1 MYEADRRT
9 EEVLKETCD
18 KPQWGIVIIDKDEPN
33 KMWTTTNG
41 SPILIG
47 MNDSEI
53 FVASESIA
61 FKKETDEYFVT
72 KDGEIFELDC
82 EKIG

>member
-1 MYEADRRT
+1 
-9 EEVLKETCD
+9 
-18 KPQWGIVIIDKDEPN
+18 
-33 KMWTTTNG
+33 MWTTTNG

-61 FKKETDEYFVT
+61 FKKEADSFFVT
-72 KDGEIFELDC
+72 QDGEIFELDASNVA
-82 EKIG
+82 ELKAKM

>member
-1 MYEADRRT
+1 M
-9 EEVLKETCD
+9 D
-18 KPQWGIVIIDKDEPN
+18 KKQPH

-53 FVASESIA
+53 YVAS
-61 FKKETDEYFVT
+61 
-72 KDGEIFELDC
+72 
-82 EKIG
+82 

>member
-1 MYEADRRT
+1 M
-9 EEVLKETCD
+9 KETSN
-18 KPQWGIVIIDKDEPN
+18 KPQWGIVVVDKDQPH

-47 MNDSEI
+47 MNDNEF

-61 FKKETDEYFVT
+61 FKK
-72 KDGEIFELDC
+72 
-82 EKIG
+82 